1 MNRMNRSDRTGR
13 TDRPNGAG
21 RMDRPQRAA
30 RPGGDNRGGRAGR
43 PSGAG
48 RGEQRFDR
56 PQREQ
61 RAARP
66 ERAHDANLVRVPP
79 LMSGTVQKLRVK
91 EETSHGFTLT
101 NGTQDVLLPFPEAL
115 GQPLKAGVDVDA
127 YLYHDSEDRMTAT
140 LREPLAKVGD
150 VARLKVADIHP
161 TLGCFLDIGLV
172 RHVLLPAKE
181 LPKEPSVFPK
191 EGDEVYVLLDR
202 DKEGRL
208 LARAVK
214 EADLE
219 RYAFKAPEAW
229 RNRWM
234 DAWVYRSLQT
244 GALVV
249 VEGGV
254 LGFGAIGF
262 IPSHERTRPLR
273 VGEKVNA
280 RVTFVREDGH
290 VNLSMRQRKEV
301 GRNED
306 ADKLLA
312 ELRRRPDGTMPYSD
326 ESPSEAISKRFGIS
340 KSAFKRAIG
349 KLYKDGLIEQKGSWT
364 HLTEKGK
371 QAAEGEPLQ

>member
-1 MNRMNRSDRTGR
+1 
-13 TDRPNGAG
+13 
-21 RMDRPQRAA
+21 MDRPQRAA